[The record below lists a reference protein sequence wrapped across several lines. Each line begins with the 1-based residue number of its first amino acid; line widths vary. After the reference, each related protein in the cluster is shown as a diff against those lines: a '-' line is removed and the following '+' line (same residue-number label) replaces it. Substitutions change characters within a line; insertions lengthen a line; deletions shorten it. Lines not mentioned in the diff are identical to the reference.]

1 MASRATPSTLSLK
14 RALLLTVASAI
25 VIGMLPAGIALDRR
39 LASALE
45 ARTRLDLS
53 LAPRVLADRSVVNA
67 DRMMMHAKDF
77 AHSAGLA
84 DAMARA
90 DRSATLAVVSR
101 EREAL
106 GNAAIVVG
114 TDGRSWTG
122 PAVDSVLVARTRRGE
137 MPVAVRQIGAG
148 VQHVAL
154 APVLRSGQWVGAAGL
169 VAPIDDG
176 AAGVLSGLTRSD
188 VVIVS
193 VGSGMIAASTLDTA
207 TTAELVR
214 ALGPMLS
221 MPSDSTRDVVAGGQR
236 RIAVIAP
243 LGDAG
248 MVVFSRSVGQEL
260 AVLPQLRRV
269 AGVSVLAGL
278 ALTLVLAV
286 VLSAR
291 VARPVQQ
298 LSDAADAI
306 TRGEFHAPLPS
317 TRIREVANVSD
328 SFAAMRQALALR
340 LEELRSANDALVDR
354 NARLTALQADLMQRD
369 RLAAAGRLVA
379 QLAHEIR
386 NPVANLRNCLELI
399 RRRVTDDA
407 EAREFTDLAIDELL
421 RMHELAEQMLDLH
434 RPRDAAGGRCHP
446 GPIARDVTTLASL
459 GQTSS
464 RLLLVARIEDDCE
477 IAMAPDALKQILL
490 NLIQN
495 AREAAGART
504 VEIELELSASD
515 DDVTIEV
522 RDDGPGIAPGILSRV
537 FDPFFTTKESVHGVG
552 LGLFVAEGL
561 VRSAGGTLTAG
572 NRSSGGAWFRV
583 TLPLAP
589 RLGERPTTVEEGVV
603 A

>member
-1 MASRATPSTLSLK
+1 M
-14 RALLLTVASAI
+14 
-25 VIGMLPAGIALDRR
+25 
-39 LASALE
+39 
-45 ARTRLDLS
+45 
-53 LAPRVLADRSVVNA
+53 
-67 DRMMMHAKDF
+67 
-77 AHSAGLA
+77 
-84 DAMARA
+84 
-90 DRSATLAVVSR
+90 VSR